1 MCFSTMSLAMD
12 RTVTRSLRIAGRWHT
27 VNDEQHQGAS
37 RGVTAVESRFWGSG
51 IGVAGLL
58 TGSDFI
64 DALRGNVHGDFVV
77 LPSESMIGDDG
88 LFLDDLTVKDIE
100 RELGV
105 EVIPSGY
112 SAAEFVREMSSRTR
126 GPHAK

>member
-1 MCFSTMSLAMD
+1 VCTGKVFYPYLKECVD
-12 RTVTRSLRIAGRWHT
+12 RLGG
-27 VNDEQHQGAS
+27 DLK
-37 RGVTAVESRFWGSG
+37 VTAVESRFWGPG

-112 SAAEFVREMSSRTR
+112 SAAEFVREMSNRKR
-126 GPHAK
+126 GGTVRP

>member
-1 MCFSTMSLAMD
+1 M
-12 RTVTRSLRIAGRWHT
+12 
-27 VNDEQHQGAS
+27 
-37 RGVTAVESRFWGSG
+37 ESRFWGPG

-64 DALRGNVHGDFVV
+64 AALRGKVHGDFVV
-77 LPSESMIGDDG
+77 LPSESMIGDDY
-88 LFLDDLTVKDIE
+88 LFLDDLTLKDVE

-112 SAAEFVREMSSRTR
+112 TAGDFVERMRARWRSSHGSTRDGLEFVRNRAAVSVDR
-126 GPHAK
+126 GYSDALLHPLDRHLVDDNRS